1 MGCSSCGGKAAQAAS
16 QNSPYQVKLPDGTTV
31 TVNNKTEERVAR
43 DQAYV
48 RMRAQARKDGYRVT
62 R

>member
-1 MGCSSCGGKAAQAAS
+1 MGGGCCGGKKAQEAS
-16 QNSPYQVKLPDGTTV
+16 VASPYQVKLPDGTTV
-31 TVNNKTEERVAR
+31 TVSNKAEERVER
-43 DQAYV
+43 DKAFV